1 MQMLRILE
9 PSTGFK
15 TNYFYFEFIIMDRL
29 SDKLSTIKFSEL
41 VDINKVKQLI
51 QLAESKNLFLPRWFN
66 KHGDKTPDELTD
78 EILQKLK
85 LFEKQYIGTGVI
97 TTRYNY
103 TIPKFGRVYTKGRF
117 VSLGFFPR
125 EIHSFLACDNYIDID
140 IENCHPV
147 LTLQL
152 CEKYGIQCT
161 ELKKYIEHRNEYLQ
175 KVMTEFNVS
184 RDSAKILFLQMMY
197 GGSYK
202 SWCKNNGIKHCEI
215 PGYITRFNS
224 EIHDMYP
231 QLLEYFKPEIKYLK
245 AHGKPEKTYNENG
258 SLVSWI
264 MQNYER
270 KILECMVGY
279 IKEHGLQY
287 QSLVLCFDG
296 FNMLK
301 SEFKPELLN
310 ELEKHVEDTLGF
322 KIKLSVKEFT
332 TTDIKQ
338 LIKDPSIIDTSEAT
352 HSDIEFNVLES
363 FAQDLDIESLKTFDV
378 DIFKEIWKKDAEKA
392 RRYFNNYFDVTIKNK
407 RIKNAF
413 YNQGETSYTRLN
425 LLNML
430 GEKFIKYYER
440 K

>member
-1 MQMLRILE
+1 
-9 PSTGFK
+9 
-15 TNYFYFEFIIMDRL
+15 
-29 SDKLSTIKFSEL
+29 
-41 VDINKVKQLI
+41 
-51 QLAESKNLFLPRWFN
+51 
-66 KHGDKTPDELTD
+66 
-78 EILQKLK
+78 
-85 LFEKQYIGTGVI
+85 
-97 TTRYNY
+97 
-103 TIPKFGRVYTKGRF
+103 
-117 VSLGFFPR
+117 
-125 EIHSFLACDNYIDID
+125 
-140 IENCHPV
+140 
-147 LTLQL
+147 
-152 CEKYGIQCT
+152 
-161 ELKKYIEHRNEYLQ
+161 
-175 KVMTEFNVS
+175 
-184 RDSAKILFLQMMY
+184 
-197 GGSYK
+197 
-202 SWCKNNGIKHCEI
+202 
-215 PGYITRFNS
+215 
-224 EIHDMYP
+224 
-231 QLLEYFKPEIKYLK
+231 
-245 AHGKPEKTYNENG
+245 
-258 SLVSWI
+258 
-264 MQNYER
+264 
-270 KILECMVGY
+270 MVGY

-310 ELEKHVEDTLGF
+310 ELEKQVEDTLGF

-363 FAQDLDIESLKTFDV
+363 FDV

-413 YNQGETSYTRLN
+413 YNQGETSYTRSN

>member
-15 TNYFYFEFIIMDRL
+15 TNYFYFEFIIM
-29 SDKLSTIKFSEL
+29 DKLSTIKFSEL

-78 EILQKLK
+78 EILQKLR

-161 ELKKYIEHRNEYLQ
+161 ELKNYIEHRNEYLQ

-202 SWCKNNGIKHCEI
+202 SWCKNNGIKHATV
-215 PGYITRFNS
+215 PGYITRFNT

-270 KILECMVGY
+270 KILKCMVGY

-296 FNMLK
+296 FNMLNQ
-301 SEFKPELLN
+301 SLN
-310 ELEKHVEDTLGF
+310 Q
-322 KIKLSVKEFT
+322 SC
-332 TTDIKQ
+332 
-338 LIKDPSIIDTSEAT
+338 
-352 HSDIEFNVLES
+352 
-363 FAQDLDIESLKTFDV
+363 
-378 DIFKEIWKKDAEKA
+378 
-392 RRYFNNYFDVTIKNK
+392 
-407 RIKNAF
+407 
-413 YNQGETSYTRLN
+413 
-425 LLNML
+425 
-430 GEKFIKYYER
+430 
-440 K
+440 